1 MKLFQKRP
9 VAVAVMVL
17 AMMAGVLLGNAR
29 RPDGEA
35 STSVMGS
42 YRYVMD
48 SESVISEK
56 TMAYIDNMNMSLFA
70 QTGAQIAVIVVDTTG
85 DTEIG
90 DYTEREFDRLGVGA
104 KETNNGV
111 LLVLALRNVYN
122 GAADGDYYAAWGS
135 GFRAREQ
142 DTLYSIIMDRMDD
155 PFTKRDYDKAVRKTF
170 DALVDY
176 LEDLYGVT
184 VKENYIPAVRQEYT
198 ALAGNYETRTT
209 GYVAPSPMALVSQI
223 VVLLIVLFAL
233 WMVLDAMRYRR
244 YRRRYMMPGMGIPTV
259 PYYPVFWGRPRRR
272 RPPPPPRPPRRPP
285 PPPPPR
291 SGGGRPPQPPRSG
304 GGRGGFGGGSFGGG
318 GGRGGFGGGSF
329 GGGGGRSGF
338 GGGSFGGG
346 GGRGGFGGGSFGGG
360 GGRGG
365 FGGGSFGGGGG
376 RGGFGGGSFGGGGGR
391 GGRR

>member
-9 VAVAVMVL
+9 VAVAVMVAAIL
-17 AMMAGVLLGNAR
+17 AGILLGNTR
-29 RPDGEA
+29 RPDDTAQA
-35 STSVMGS
+35 STSIVGS

-48 SESVISEK
+48 GEGVISNK
-56 TMAYIDNMNMSLFA
+56 TMAYVDSMNASLFA
-70 QTGAQIAVIVVDTTG
+70 QTGAQIAVTVVDTTG

-90 DYTEREFDRLGVGA
+90 DYAQQEFERLGVGA
-104 KETNNGV
+104 RETNNGV
-111 LLVLALRNVYN
+111 LLVLALRNMYN
-122 GAADGDYYAAWGS
+122 GAPDGDYYISWGS
-135 GFRAREQ
+135 GFSGREQ
-142 DTLYSIIMDRMDD
+142 DSLYSIALDRMENS
-155 PFTKRDYDKAVRKTF
+155 FAAGDYDGAVRGTF

-184 VKENYIPAVRQEYT
+184 VKEDYIPATRQEYT
-198 ALAGNYETRTT
+198 ALAGNYETQTV
-209 GYVAPSPMALVSQI
+209 GYVPPSPMSMVTGVA
-223 VVLLIVLFAL
+223 VLLVALFVL

-244 YRRRYMMPGMGIPTV
+244 YRRRYMLPGMGIPTV

-285 PPPPPR
+285 SPPPR
-291 SGGGRPPQPPRSG
+291 GGGRPPQPPRG
-304 GGRGGFGGGSFGGG
+304 GGRPPQPP
-318 GGRGGFGGGSF
+318 RG
-329 GGGGGRSGF
+329 GF

-391 GGRR
+391 GGFGGGSFGGGGGRGGGRR

>member
-9 VAVAVMVL
+9 AAIAVMVAAIL
-17 AMMAGVLLGNAR
+17 AAILLGNAR
-29 RPDGEA
+29 KPDDTSPA
-35 STSVMGS
+35 STSVVGS

-48 SESVISEK
+48 DEGVISDG
-56 TMAYIDNMNMSLFA
+56 TMAYIDGMNVSLFA
-70 QTGAQIAVIVVDTTG
+70 QTGAQIAAIVVDTTG
-85 DTEIG
+85 SMDLET
-90 DYTEREFDRLGVGA
+90 YTRQEFDRLGVGA

-111 LLVLALRNVYN
+111 LLVLALENMYN
-122 GAADGDYYAAWGS
+122 GAPDGDYYVGYGG
-135 GFRAREQ
+135 GFSSREG
-142 DTLYSIIMDRMDD
+142 DSLYSIVLDRMEE
-155 PFTKRDYDKAVRKTF
+155 PFAGRDYDKAVRETF

-176 LEDLYGVT
+176 LEELYGVT
-184 VKENYIPAVRQEYT
+184 VKEDYIPATRREYT

-209 GYVAPSPMALVSQI
+209 GYVPPSPIALVSQLVI
-223 VVLLIVLFAL
+223 LLLVLFVI
-233 WMVLDAMRYRR
+233 WMALDALRYRR

-285 PPPPPR
+285 PPPPR
-291 SGGGRPPQPPRSG
+291 GGGRPPRPPRG
-304 GGRGGFGGGSFGGG
+304 
-318 GGRGGFGGGSF
+318 
-329 GGGGGRSGF
+329 GF

-391 GGRR
+391 GGFGGGGRR

>member
-90 DYTEREFDRLGVGA
+90 DYTEQEFDRLGVGA

-122 GAADGDYYAAWGS
+122 GAADGDYSAPGSRTPCTASSWTAW
-135 GFRAREQ
+135 
-142 DTLYSIIMDRMDD
+142 
-155 PFTKRDYDKAVRKTF
+155 
-170 DALVDY
+170 
-176 LEDLYGVT
+176 
-184 VKENYIPAVRQEYT
+184 
-198 ALAGNYETRTT
+198 RTPLPRGT
-209 GYVAPSPMALVSQI
+209 TT
-223 VVLLIVLFAL
+223 
-233 WMVLDAMRYRR
+233 RR
-244 YRRRYMMPGMGIPTV
+244 YGKPSTPWWTIWRTCTA
-259 PYYPVFWGRPRRR
+259 
-272 RPPPPPRPPRRPP
+272 
-285 PPPPPR
+285 
-291 SGGGRPPQPPRSG
+291 
-304 GGRGGFGGGSFGGG
+304 
-318 GGRGGFGGGSF
+318 
-329 GGGGGRSGF
+329 
-338 GGGSFGGG
+338 
-346 GGRGGFGGGSFGGG
+346 
-360 GGRGG
+360 
-365 FGGGSFGGGGG
+365 
-376 RGGFGGGSFGGGGGR
+376 
-391 GGRR
+391 